1 MNTELKLHKKTFGEL
16 TLDELYE
23 LLRVRSEV
31 FVVEQNCVYQ
41 DMDGDD
47 KQSIHLWLTKED
59 NIVALA
65 RVCPAGV
72 HLNEI
77 SIGRVITTERGKG
90 YGEQIMR
97 AAIAAAVEHFGA
109 TLIEIEAQE
118 YAQGFYEKV
127 GFHRVSDIFMLD
139 NIPHVRMQWKGEST
153 L

>member
-47 KQSIHLWLTKED
+47 KQSIHLWLTKGD
-59 NIVALA
+59 RVVALA

-127 GFHRVSDIFMLD
+127 GFHRVSDLFMLD
-139 NIPHVRMQWKGEST
+139 NIPHIRMQWKRE
-153 L
+153 